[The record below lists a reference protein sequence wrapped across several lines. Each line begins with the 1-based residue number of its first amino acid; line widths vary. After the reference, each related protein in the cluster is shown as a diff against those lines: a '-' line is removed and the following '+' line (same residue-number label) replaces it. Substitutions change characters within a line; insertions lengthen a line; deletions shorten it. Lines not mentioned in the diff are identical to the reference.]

1 MYAGTGVSAGAR
13 LLLAGWGTLT
23 ADEEPLTAA
32 EETWRRMDAGAGAA
46 AGGAAAADSKGAWS
60 SRSGRLVRL
69 GSGTRGPFFGVGE
82 AIFCVGEAISRS
94 SWKNLGKQQTVC
106 RKKSLFLLLLLLKMQ
121 RGEEKLAP
129 RHHLCKRYPQEQQL
143 SCYD

>member
-32 EETWRRMDAGAGAA
+32 EETWLRMDAGAGAA

-82 AIFCVGEAISRS
+82 AIFVVGEAISRS
-94 SWKNLGKQQTVC
+94 SWKNLGKQRRKLFVGKRRCVC
-106 RKKSLFLLLLLLKMQ
+106 YF
-121 RGEEKLAP
+121 
-129 RHHLCKRYPQEQQL
+129 
-143 SCYD
+143 CY